1 MSDIHNVSEIF
12 KEIVPHP
19 GREWHYKADITL
31 KDGTFYELNDAD
43 IVQKGIEFDAQVST
57 TSDFQYGGILANS
70 LTLTINNF
78 DGRYTQTNFEG
89 AQAVIYVGLVVEQ
102 HWEKGNV
109 TEWVCLGSFV
119 IEKSNI
125 RGLTMSLEAY
135 DQTFAF
141 DKKYSLSSLTYPAT
155 LREILEDACNCCG
168 VVLATDEFTN
178 ADYVVDE
185 RPADKD
191 ISFRQVLENLAPLT
205 ASFITFDE
213 TGKLMLKWYDTQA
226 EPCADVDF
234 PEDMWSFD
242 VVITGIKA
250 KNQLTEEEF
259 MVGEEGYVIDLTRNS
274 LCQNKTRELLQALG
288 DKTIGFSFRP
298 FAGEISSN
306 PALEAGDPVLVYDR
320 QGNAYRSYAMVYHYS
335 MGNPVTIGAFSKS
348 VAWTQSYQETAHEAA
363 VNASKQEID
372 KKVDL
377 YDTYAKQFAAMA
389 AATIGYYVT
398 TETLE
403 DGSIITY
410 SHDKPLLSESTNIWK
425 KNGLTVA
432 VSNDGGKTWR
442 GLDKDG
448 NAILNDI
455 AAKTITADKII
466 SGKMQTADGRFY
478 IDLDKGESTATKL
491 IGGSLIGDRKVEA
504 IIGQKSDNITAVEG
518 IVVSVDGDTKI
529 GLNYPMENFEDILP
543 AGIYIKTP
551 EGNFGNIQFKDGM
564 ISITPPESGEKLMR
578 KVELAYSHLIL
589 TMGAHISSEIG
600 GMTSPAP
607 ITFDV
612 PICVAN
618 SGASS
623 STIEGDLHVDG
634 DLVVEGNLTAF
645 ETKSRVVET
654 SKGKVCVN
662 AYETAEPYFGDIGE
676 AQTDEN
682 GQICINIEPLFAET
696 VNTSCPYQVFLQSYC
711 DGSFYVSQRTETYF
725 TVSGTPNGAFGYEI
739 KARQKGY
746 ENSRLEHFNV
756 Q

>member
-191 ISFRQVLENLAPLT
+191 ISFRQVLEDLAPLT

-491 IGGSLIGDRKVEA
+491 IGGSLIGDRKIEA
-504 IIGQKSDNITAVEG
+504 IIGQDKGDIYPLEG
-518 IVVSVDGDTKI
+518 IRMDVDGEPKI
-529 GLNYPMENFEDILP
+529 ILNYPVKGLEDIIFPGLNVC
-543 AGIYIKTP
+543 TP
-551 EGNFGNIQFKDGM
+551 EGNVGAIEFKDDL
-564 ISITPPESGEKLMR
+564 ISILPPK
-578 KVELAYSHLIL
+578 
-589 TMGAHISSEIG
+589 SSENSLRATEFG
-600 GMTSPAP
+600 GSVHVVGDLWVLGTINRGINMEPGLVLP
-607 ITFDV
+607 INLNGNVEIAGNATIQKDLLV
-612 PICVAN
+612 EGDIRS
-618 SGASS
+618 SGA
-623 STIEGDLHVDG
+623 
-634 DLVVEGNLTAF
+634 
-645 ETKSRVVET
+645 KSRVVEI

-682 GQICINIEPLFAET
+682 GQIRINIEPLFAET